1 MPVACS
7 DKQAGTA
14 VAPDTPSPDT
24 PARGHTIIEDVGMLT
39 ERESEVASLVAKG
52 LRNKAIAH
60 YLGIGEGTVK
70 IHLHNVYRKLRIK
83 SRFQLVMHAHKQYA

>member
-1 MPVACS
+1 
-7 DKQAGTA
+7 
-14 VAPDTPSPDT
+14 
-24 PARGHTIIEDVGMLT
+24 
-39 ERESEVASLVAKG
+39 VASLVAKG

-83 SRFQLVMHAHKQYA
+83 NRLQLVMHEAHKQ